1 MIACYDCHY
10 CYLSSGTFP
19 IFLQSKQ
26 AESCIRREKQSSMSE
41 FLLLGLPIWPE
52 QQGMF
57 FTLFLGMYLIMV
69 LENLLIILLI
79 RVDSRLHT
87 PMYFFLSHLAF
98 TDVSF
103 SSVTIPKMLINMH
116 TWDQSIPYASC
127 VTQIYFFHIF
137 GCIDNLLL
145 AVMAYDRYMAI
156 CHPSHYTT
164 IMREKLCIFILAGS
178 WSLSCTSALSHT
190 ILLAQLSFCADN
202 TISHF
207 FCDLG
212 ALLKLSCSDTSLN
225 EVFIFTVGELVIT
238 LSFIGALVSYGRI
251 GATILRFP
259 SIKGIYKALATCGSH
274 LSVVFL
280 FCGTIM
286 VLHFFPSSS
295 NSNDK
300 DIIASVMYIVVT
312 PMLNPFIYS
321 LRNRDIKG
329 AMGQLLRKE
338 ILFSKVTVPYSCSY
352 VIH

>member
-1 MIACYDCHY
+1 
-10 CYLSSGTFP
+10 
-19 IFLQSKQ
+19 
-26 AESCIRREKQSSMSE
+26 MSE
-41 FLLLGLPIWPE
+41 FLLLGLAIWPE

-57 FTLFLGMYLIMV
+57 FTLFLGMYLTTV
-69 LENLLIILLI
+69 LGNLLIILLI
-79 RVDSRLHT
+79 RLDSRLHT

-137 GCIDNLLL
+137 WL
-145 AVMAYDRYMAI
+145 
-156 CHPSHYTT
+156 
-164 IMREKLCIFILAGS
+164 
-178 WSLSCTSALSHT
+178 ALSHT

-225 EVFIFTVGELVIT
+225 EVFILTVGELVIT

-312 PMLNPFIYS
+312 PMLNTFIYS